1 MPGPAASF
9 GAQSPHVRGPGRANA
24 GLRRVLQ
31 GPASPPAAVGAAIRA
46 VEAHAVVKTSPC
58 GAGEMVWRVFGE
70 PGAPPLMLMH
80 GGYGS
85 WWHWFRNVR
94 SLARDRR
101 VYVCDT
107 PGLGESAPP
116 PDRRDMDSIGC
127 IVADGLRCVLEER
140 DQRVD
145 LVGFSFGGIVG
156 GHAAPYLQDV
166 LRSFTMVGVG
176 AMGLRRAR
184 GPALERF
191 RRDMTPAQ
199 LRSLARRNLEILM
212 LADPRA
218 VDDFAIHMQVV
229 NTMRAVT
236 KSRWVSATPVLR
248 DRLPQSRAPLGAIWG
263 EWDWTAWPY
272 FRERIAAIRSIQ
284 PEARI
289 AFVPRAGHWAMY
301 EQPDAFEHALRSVLP
316 DRH

>member
-1 MPGPAASF
+1 MTGDGKVA
-9 GAQSPHVRGPGRANA
+9 A
-24 GLRRVLQ
+24 GLRRSTRPPVL
-31 GPASPPAAVGAAIRA
+31 PPPAVEAAIRA
-46 VEAHAVVKTSPC
+46 VEAGATIKTSPC
-58 GAGEMVWRVFGE
+58 GDGEMMWRVFGE

-94 SLARDRR
+94 SLARERR

-116 PDRRDMDSIGC
+116 PDRRDIDAIGR
-127 IVADGLRCVLEER
+127 IVAEGLRSVLEER
-140 DQRVD
+140 DRRVD

-156 GHAAPYLQDV
+156 GHAAPYLPD
-166 LRSFTMVGVG
+166 LLHSFTMVGVG

-199 LRSLARRNLEILM
+199 LKSLARRNLEILM

-218 VDDFAIHMQVV
+218 VDDFAIHMQVT

-236 KSRWVSATPVLR
+236 KSRWVSATPALR
-248 DRLPQSRAPLGAIWG
+248 DRLPLIEAPLAAIWG
-263 EWDWTAWPY
+263 EWDWTSWPF
-272 FRERIAAIRSIQ
+272 FRERVAAVRAIR
-284 PEARI
+284 PTARI
-289 AFVPRAGHWAMY
+289 AMVPRAGHWAMY
-301 EQPDAFEHALRSVLP
+301 EQPEAFEKALGEVLP
-316 DRH
+316 ERH